1 MTIGPVFYEGF
12 LNFPGSKFHYD
23 LNLAQNN
30 SNGIPNAVAEAK
42 IALKYI
48 GKNLESF
55 EIGNECDLYVSQS
68 VRPPNYTE
76 LDYVTEWTVHASD
89 VTEQVLALNEYGLNA
104 WTIYQALTYAGGAYA
119 GNFSLYS
126 ISFLPVTRYL
136 SADLIYLE

>member
-68 VRPPNYTE
+68 VRPPIYTE
-76 LDYVTEWTVHASD
+76 LDYVTDWTTHASD

-126 ISFLPVTRYL
+126 ISFFQLP
-136 SADLIYLE
+136 DIYPLTSFI